1 MAIFSSFLFRHSW
14 KKGSGKET
22 DGDKV
27 NSTHKSPNPTTQS
40 AWERLMH
47 RCPRRRSG
55 VVERTCFFVSE
66 DPCDRLQ
73 DRGGAVRLSAAQGL
87 GGGTSSSQESPH
99 PQQSPRAR
107 WDTQAAC
114 WCGLGL
120 GPEEHADPLA
130 GRRCPGEPQARG
142 HRWVRGGAGLGR
154 NHSGDMGMRGQGS
167 STSMT

>member
-47 RCPRRRSG
+47 RRPRRRSG
-55 VVERTCFFVSE
+55 VAERTCFFVSE

-87 GGGTSSSQESPH
+87 GGARPRYRGAHTRSKVHGLAGTHRRHAGVAWASAQKGTLTRSQADAARESPRLGATGGSGEV
-99 PQQSPRAR
+99 QDWGGITQGTWGCEDRAA
-107 WDTQAAC
+107 Q
-114 WCGLGL
+114 
-120 GPEEHADPLA
+120 PP
-130 GRRCPGEPQARG
+130 
-142 HRWVRGGAGLGR
+142 
-154 NHSGDMGMRGQGS
+154 
-167 STSMT
+167 